1 MPNSLWL
8 LIISFK
14 KSFQNI
20 DLNLMLIKP
29 GLTISILSILVSFF
43 FKLLSIILAN
53 SNGLVLFSLDK
64 TIATF
69 VEMSES
75 NCSGGISTF
84 IELRSFG
91 I

>member
-1 MPNSLWL
+1 MCFLFF
-8 LIISFK
+8 IG
-14 KSFQNI
+14 
-20 DLNLMLIKP
+20 ML
-29 GLTISILSILVSFF
+29 SE
-43 FKLLSIILAN
+43 IILAN

-75 NCSGGISTF
+75 NCSGGMSTF